1 MGETPQIKRGS
12 HEPIRCRAC
21 CHDNSANATPRFQN
35 VPHVLWSYTLGKAVD
50 SIIFQELAGNQPC
63 FPAHYMT
70 GLEEGPESQRQTG
83 VPRSLP
89 AAMCCSFASAEPA
102 ERDSLSNQ
110 EREEQRENSLSNQE
124 REGQRENSL
133 SNQVKTETCKPDGSP
148 GDQGWGPQIQLAKS
162 LLHGRGTGKCGR
174 SRSLISHETITIGL
188 VFLHLC
194 ENLSDSCG
202 SFWN

>member
-1 MGETPQIKRGS
+1 
-12 HEPIRCRAC
+12 
-21 CHDNSANATPRFQN
+21 
-35 VPHVLWSYTLGKAVD
+35 
-50 SIIFQELAGNQPC
+50 
-63 FPAHYMT
+63 MT

-133 SNQVKTETCKPDGSP
+133 SNQENTALGTHRQGLRTRTGSQWLVKTEVKTETCKPDGSP